1 MPYHVGAKG
10 SYGCKGYPALK
21 DDGTVMGCH
30 KTAKEAAAQIYAIN
44 RSEGNMYSDKKKLI
58 YDLNNYIDNYI
69 NNMTLY
75 ELNNV
80 IIHYGINNAVAK
92 YREDNE
98 ISNIDSNNFIRIII
112 KNLVKETYKIDRV

>member
-1 MPYHVGAKG
+1 MMYQCIMKNNIHE
-10 SYGCKGYPALK
+10 S
-21 DDGTVMGCH
+21 
-30 KTAKEAAAQIYAIN
+30 IYDI
-44 RSEGNMYSDKKKLI
+44 SQYIYFLLEGNMYSDEKKLI
-58 YDLNNYIDNYI
+58 YDLNNFIDNYI

-92 YREDNE
+92 YREDND

-112 KNLVKETYKIDRV
+112 KNLVKETYKIDIV

>member
-1 MPYHVGAKG
+1 
-10 SYGCKGYPALK
+10 L
-21 DDGTVMGCH
+21 
-30 KTAKEAAAQIYAIN
+30 
-44 RSEGNMYSDKKKLI
+44 EGNMYSDEKKLI
-58 YDLNNYIDNYI
+58 YDLNNFIDNYI

-92 YREDNE
+92 YREDND

-112 KNLVKETYKIDRV
+112 KNLVKETYKIDIV